1 MTCGDS
7 FCHGS
12 AIIFSISALFI
23 GSISLGGT
31 HTTDLAWGYGR
42 YRLTGENGCENT
54 FYLGL
59 NYYQIKSKGDCDD
72 LTDNNGSTDGGAFT
86 NTDACNQDFWGEASN
101 ALCRGCATAGQ
112 IIPVFVTLAMFCLM
126 VSAFTSCIR
135 LALSDV
141 GGSKCL
147 YLWNSYL
154 LITSAV
160 LMLLRC
166 TSCRI
171 MQVLVHRDLWLNV
184 NPPHACVV
192 VWITSCQNNFV
203 SYLDTIGQTPELM
216 NRVTLW
222 SRYIEVGCIL
232 AIVSTGLAYIA
243 YGMETCILNP
253 VSLEEKMEMEV
264 EMRKRQQQE
273 EQKRDTAEV

>member
-1 MTCGDS
+1 ML
-7 FCHGS
+7 
-12 AIIFSISALFI
+12 IL
-23 GSISLGGT
+23 
-31 HTTDLAWGYGR
+31 
-42 YRLTGENGCENT
+42 
-54 FYLGL
+54 
-59 NYYQIKSKGDCDD
+59 
-72 LTDNNGSTDGGAFT
+72 
-86 NTDACNQDFWGEASN
+86 
-101 ALCRGCATAGQ
+101 
-112 IIPVFVTLAMFCLM
+112 PTL
-126 VSAFTSCIR
+126 S
-135 LALSDV
+135 
-141 GGSKCL
+141 
-147 YLWNSYL
+147 
-154 LITSAV
+154 
-160 LMLLRC
+160 
-166 TSCRI
+166 
-171 MQVLVHRDLWLNV
+171 
-184 NPPHACVV
+184 VV

>member
-1 MTCGDS
+1 MTC
-7 FCHGS
+7 F
-12 AIIFSISALFI
+12 
-23 GSISLGGT
+23 
-31 HTTDLAWGYGR
+31 
-42 YRLTGENGCENT
+42 LT
-54 FYLGL
+54 FP
-59 NYYQIKSKGDCDD
+59 
-72 LTDNNGSTDGGAFT
+72 
-86 NTDACNQDFWGEASN
+86 
-101 ALCRGCATAGQ
+101 TA
-112 IIPVFVTLAMFCLM
+112 VFVTLAMFCLM

-160 LMLLRC
+160 LMLL
-166 TSCRI
+166 S
-171 MQVLVHRDLWLNV
+171 
-184 NPPHACVV
+184 VV

-232 AIVSTGLAYIA
+232 AIVST
-243 YGMETCILNP
+243 
-253 VSLEEKMEMEV
+253 VSCNKPALRACLRLQNNWKCNIFRV
-264 EMRKRQQQE
+264 LPTSHTAWKRAFW
-273 EQKRDTAEV
+273 T